1 MQFINLLSHN
11 NAKITIVRRHFG
23 LNHLLVASSEDLAG
37 ATMIEY
43 LTNSEEFAGDGRSSR
58 HKNVQLHITAESL
71 LTLESLDVVYPD
83 ASSFIFLSKHR
94 SDSQIP
100 TLTCHCTGNF
110 ADNPYGGNPRELA
123 VAYPSLQKAYLK
135 AITAARNR
143 VPGYDV
149 IIEATHHGP
158 TSLKKPTLFV
168 ELGSSEKQW
177 RDNIAAGMMCHTLL
191 TLLELGI
198 ERCKKVGI
206 ALGGTHYPTKFNKL
220 LLESEI
226 GLAAV
231 ASKHNLE
238 AIDGQLLD
246 QMIEKSVEK
255 VTHVV
260 VDSKGLGSQK
270 DRIMKMAERTG
281 LEILKL

>member
-1 MQFINLLSHN
+1 MCNTLLS
-11 NAKITIVRRHFG
+11 
-23 LNHLLVASSEDLAG
+23 LLDR
-37 ATMIEY
+37 Y
-43 LTNSEEFAGDGRSSR
+43 
-58 HKNVQLHITAESL
+58 
-71 LTLESLDVVYPD
+71 
-83 ASSFIFLSKHR
+83 
-94 SDSQIP
+94 
-100 TLTCHCTGNF
+100 
-110 ADNPYGGNPRELA
+110 
-123 VAYPSLQKAYLK
+123 
-135 AITAARNR
+135 
-143 VPGYDV
+143 
-149 IIEATHHGP
+149 
-158 TSLKKPTLFV
+158 
-168 ELGSSEKQW
+168 
-177 RDNIAAGMMCHTLL
+177 
-191 TLLELGI
+191 I

-220 LLESEI
+220 LLESEF

-238 AIDGQLLD
+238 AIDEHLLD

>member
-1 MQFINLLSHN
+1 
-11 NAKITIVRRHFG
+11 
-23 LNHLLVASSEDLAG
+23 
-37 ATMIEY
+37 MIDY
-43 LTNSEEFAGDGRSSR
+43 LTSVQEFAGNGRSPR
-58 HKNVQLHITAESL
+58 HKNARLHVTAESL
-71 LTLESLDVVYPD
+71 LTLESLDALYPD

-110 ADNPYGGNPRELA
+110 ADNPYGGNPREMA
-123 VAYPSLQKAYLK
+123 VVYPSLQKAYLK
-135 AITAARNR
+135 AITAARHV
-143 VPGYDV
+143 VPAYDV

-158 TSLKKPTLFV
+158 TSLKKPVLFV

-177 RDNIAAGMMCHTLL
+177 RDNVAAGVMCNTLL
-191 TLLELGI
+191 SLLDRYI

-220 LLESEI
+220 LLESEF

-238 AIDGQLLD
+238 AIDEHLLD

-270 DRIMKMAERTG
+270 DRIVKMAERTG